1 MTTLYEIEQ
10 SILDCIDMET
20 GEIID
25 KQRLDE
31 LNLDKERKLENV
43 ALWVKNLNSDIEDY
57 KAEKQIF
64 EKKIKATNDKIEW
77 LKNYLT
83 NSLNGSK
90 FKTARVSVSYR
101 NSERVVVEDATQLPA
116 TFISFEPKIDK
127 RSLKEALKNGEE
139 LAGAHLEQCSNI
151 QIR

>member
-1 MTTLYEIEQ
+1 MTTLYKIEQ

-77 LKNYLT
+77 LKNYLA

-90 FKTARVSVSYR
+90 FKTARVSVFYR
-101 NSERVVVEDATQLPA
+101 NSERVVIEDATQLPT

-127 RSLKEALKNGEE
+127 RSLKEALKNGEDF
-139 LAGAHLEQCSNI
+139 AGAHLEQCSNI